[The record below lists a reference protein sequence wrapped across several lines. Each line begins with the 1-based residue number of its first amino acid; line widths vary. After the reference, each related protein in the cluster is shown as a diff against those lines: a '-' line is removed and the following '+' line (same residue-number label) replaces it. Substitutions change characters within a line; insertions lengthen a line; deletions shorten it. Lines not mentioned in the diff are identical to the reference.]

1 MSRRQA
7 RRSAPARPIP
17 SLSGSPVP
25 ISRAPV
31 AKGDAAELVLY
42 GEVGEDITA
51 ASVREQL
58 ALMPDAKTI
67 TVRVN
72 SVGGEVSDGIAIYT
86 ALRQHSARKV
96 AVVEGIAASIASVI
110 LCACD
115 EVIVSKGSF
124 VMIHQCSGGVAG
136 TAQDMQ
142 DSADYLRKINAEMV
156 DIYAAKTGKPTV
168 EIMALLDKGDHYMT
182 ADEAVSFGIATSV
195 AQASA
200 RYDLKAVAKLDSTK
214 IPEPL
219 KALLKEKSMAD
230 DDKDKLAKLEEEN
243 AKLKA
248 KLAKLEEGDD
258 DEEKE
263 ADEPAHDEEDDA
275 PEDSDEDEDEDGEKK
290 EEAKAALKLLA
301 KLTGK
306 KSYAAMQGALLA
318 KFVGASAPTEDR
330 KSAVAELVRSGKL
343 PPAMKAVAMG
353 MSAKAFAAFAK
364 AAPVI
369 VPVGQRHSA
378 PTTTPKPGE
387 RQVEGKAPGEEEL
400 TDAEKAVMKAMN
412 KTKAHML
419 SLRTVNPL
427 TSKETA

>member
-1 MSRRQA
+1 
-7 RRSAPARPIP
+7 
-17 SLSGSPVP
+17 
-25 ISRAPV
+25 
-31 AKGDAAELVLY
+31 
-42 GEVGEDITA
+42 
-51 ASVREQL
+51 
-58 ALMPDAKTI
+58 
-67 TVRVN
+67 
-72 SVGGEVSDGIAIYT
+72 
-86 ALRQHSARKV
+86 
-96 AVVEGIAASIASVI
+96 
-110 LCACD
+110 
-115 EVIVSKGSF
+115 
-124 VMIHQCSGGVAG
+124 
-136 TAQDMQ
+136 
-142 DSADYLRKINAEMV
+142 
-156 DIYAAKTGKPTV
+156 
-168 EIMALLDKGDHYMT
+168 
-182 ADEAVSFGIATSV
+182 
-195 AQASA
+195 
-200 RYDLKAVAKLDSTK
+200 
-214 IPEPL
+214 
-219 KALLKEKSMAD
+219 MAD

-258 DEEKE
+258 EEEKE

-275 PEDSDEDEDEDGEKK
+275 PEDSDEDEDEDEEKK

-306 KSYAAMQGALLA
+306 KSYAGMQGALLA

-364 AAPVI
+364 NAPTI
-369 VPVGQRHSA
+369 IPVGQRHSA